1 MRRLSPEQLQPAM
14 RPVRL
19 GASEE
24 TAPASAAATDDSAAR
39 LQAAFDE
46 ARDRGFD
53 EGMKDAAKELQRR
66 SDRTAQELRDAQAK
80 AMAELEG
87 KQKSLQAL
95 LAGLPQALNRHADDC
110 ETLAVE
116 VGFAALARLLGDLD
130 ADRELMTRLC
140 RAVLRDFGQPS
151 ARLRLSEADLP
162 MIDVTALAVAIE
174 PDRRLAPGACVIE
187 TPRGQIDSGLDV
199 RLEAIQQGLLQALS
213 EHRSRA

>member
-1 MRRLSPEQLQPAM
+1 MRRLSPEQLMPAM

-19 GASEE
+19 GLADEVV
-24 TAPASAAATDDSAAR
+24 PASAAAPDDSAAR
-39 LQAAFDE
+39 LQAAFDD

-53 EGMKDAAKELQRR
+53 EGMKDAVREVQRR
-66 SDRTAQELRDAQAK
+66 VDREAQALRDAQAK
-80 AMAELEG
+80 AMAELDG

-95 LAGLPQALNRHADDC
+95 LAALPEALNRHADDC

-130 ADRELMTRLC
+130 ADRELMTKLC

-151 ARLRLSEADLP
+151 ARLRISEADLAL
-162 MIDVTALAVAIE
+162 IDTAALGVAVE

-199 RLEAIQQGLLQALS
+199 RLDAIRQGLLQALS
-213 EHRSRA
+213 DHRSRA